1 MEKSESPA
9 FNIRK
14 EGLMPQ
20 EEMLEVGNKKKQLKI
35 GIPSEDHEV
44 ESRVPITPEAVEI
57 LTGHGHE
64 VILEAGAGKAAN
76 YLDTDYSE
84 RGGIIY
90 DSRQAIYGECDILLK
105 ISPPAVE
112 EIDWMKERQTLLSSF
127 QIFTHSDEKYIR
139 GLMKKKVTAIAF
151 EKIQDEHNCFPAVRS
166 MSAIAGTTSMLIAA
180 EYLSNMRGGKGVML
194 GGITGIT
201 PTEVVILGAGTV
213 AEYAVRAAMGVGSE
227 VKVFDH
233 SIHRLRRLQ
242 NAVGQ
247 MIPTSIFH
255 PKVILKALRSADVLI
270 GAIRRDEKQQTF
282 FITEEMIREMKQG
295 SVVIDISIDRGGCIE
310 TSELRT
316 QVDPVFVKHGIIHY
330 CVPNIPSR
338 VARTSSIAISNVFAP
353 LMVGMGELGSM
364 GKHLKVN
371 VGLRHGVYVYNGI
384 LTNQTI
390 GERFGIPSKDIDL
403 LMAAF

>member
-1 MEKSESPA
+1 
-9 FNIRK
+9 
-14 EGLMPQ
+14 MPQ
-20 EEMLEVGNKKKQLKI
+20 EEKLEVSSKQKRLKI
-35 GIPSEDHEV
+35 GIPLEDHAI

-64 VILEAGAGKAAN
+64 VILETGAGKAAN
-76 YLDTDYSE
+76 YLDRDYSE
-84 RGGIIY
+84 RGGMI
-90 DSRQAIYGECDILLK
+90 SERKQEVFGECDILLK
-105 ISPPAVE
+105 ISPPTVE
-112 EIDWMKERQTLLSSF
+112 EIGWMKERQILLSSF
-127 QIFTHSDEKYIR
+127 QVFTHCEEKYIR
-139 GLMKKKVTAIAF
+139 SLMQKKVTAIAF
-151 EKIQDEHNCFPAVRS
+151 EKIEDEHKCFPAVRS

-213 AEYAVRAAMGVGSE
+213 AEYAVRAALGVGSE

-242 NAVGQ
+242 NAVGT

-270 GAIRRDEKQQTF
+270 GAIRRDEKQHTF
-282 FITEEMIREMKQG
+282 FITEEMVKEMKKG

-310 TSELRT
+310 TSEIRT
-316 QVDPVFVKHGIIHY
+316 QVDPVFVKHGVIHY

-338 VARTSSIAISNVFAP
+338 VARTASIAISNVFAP
-353 LMVGMGELGSM
+353 LIVGIGDSGGM
-364 GKHLKVN
+364 GKHMKEN
-371 VGLRHGVYVYNGI
+371 VGLRHGVYIYNGI
-384 LTNQTI
+384 LTNEAV
-390 GERFGIPSKDIDL
+390 GSRLGIPPKDMDL

>member
-1 MEKSESPA
+1 MEKSGSSS
-9 FNIRK
+9 FSIHR

-20 EEMLEVGNKKKQLKI
+20 EEKLEVGSQQKKLKI
-35 GIPSEDHEV
+35 GIPSEVHSI

-84 RGGIIY
+84 KGGIIAENK
-90 DSRQAIYGECDILLK
+90 QEIFGGCDMLLK
-105 ISPPAVE
+105 ISPPTLE
-112 EIDWMKERQTLLSSF
+112 EVGWMKERQILLSSF
-127 QIFTHSDEKYIR
+127 QVFTHCKETYIR
-139 GLMKKKVTAIAF
+139 RLMQKKITAIAF
-151 EKIQDEHNCFPAVRS
+151 EKIKDEHNCFPAVRS

-242 NAVGQ
+242 NEVGFK
-247 MIPTSIFH
+247 IPTSIFH

-270 GAIRRDEKQQTF
+270 GAIRRDEKQNTF
-282 FITEEMIREMKQG
+282 FITEEMVKEMKTG

-310 TSELRT
+310 TSEIRT
-316 QVDPVFVKHGIIHY
+316 QIDPVFVKHGVIHY

-338 VARTSSIAISNVFAP
+338 VARTASIAISNVFAP
-353 LMVGMGELGSM
+353 LIVGMGESGGL
-364 GKHLKVN
+364 GKHLKEN

-384 LTNQTI
+384 LTNETI
-390 GERFGIPSKDIDL
+390 GNRLGIPSKDMDL
-403 LMAAF
+403 LMAVF